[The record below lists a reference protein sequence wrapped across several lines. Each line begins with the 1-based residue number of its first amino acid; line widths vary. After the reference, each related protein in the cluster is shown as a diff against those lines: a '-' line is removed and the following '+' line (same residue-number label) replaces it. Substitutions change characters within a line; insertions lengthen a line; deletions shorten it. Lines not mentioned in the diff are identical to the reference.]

1 MHTHAIVNGNDLNQT
16 GSSDSSSIA
25 PLQRGMLLVDTAI
38 IILPDRLMTT
48 LS

>member
-1 MHTHAIVNGNDLNQT
+1 MHMHAHTHGIVKGNDLNQT

-25 PLQRGMLLVDTAI
+25 HLQRGMLLVDTPI
-38 IILPDRLMTT
+38 IIS